1 MKIRDGVALWND
13 IRLYKL
19 DDKRIGEM
27 RLHEVEL
34 LADLLSKHVEND
46 VAPHFD
52 GDHLVIPFGAPLA
65 CRWWQRNMTDKE
77 RYDLYLS
84 LGVPED
90 RLTRYMSPRAIS
102 VARGEVDVYGKAKN
116 GKEKQ
121 P

>member
-13 IRLYKL
+13 VRLYKL
-19 DDKRIGEM
+19 DDKPVGGMSLR
-27 RLHEVEL
+27 EVEL
-34 LADLLSKHVEND
+34 LADLLSKHAEND

-52 GDHLVIPFGAPLA
+52 GDNLVIPFGAPLE
-65 CRWWQRNMTDKE
+65 CRWWQRKMTDRE

-90 RLTRYMSPRAIS
+90 RLTMYMSPRAIAF
-102 VARGEVDVYGKAKN
+102 VRGEVDVN
-116 GKEKQ
+116 GKPKKKEK

>member
-13 IRLYKL
+13 IKLYKL
-19 DDKRIGEM
+19 DTKQVGEM
-27 RLHEVEL
+27 SLHEVEL

-52 GDHLVIPFGAPLA
+52 GDNLVIPFGAPLE
-65 CRWWQRNMTDKE
+65 CRWWQRKMTDKE

-90 RLTRYMSPRAIS
+90 KLTMYMSERAIAF
-102 VARGEVDVYGKAKN
+102 VRGEVDVNGKAK
-116 GKEKQ
+116 GAES
-121 P
+121 

>member
-13 IRLYKL
+13 IKLYKL
-19 DDKRIGEM
+19 NDKQVGEM
-27 RLHEVEL
+27 SLSEVEL

-46 VAPHFD
+46 IAPHFD
-52 GDHLVIPFGAPLA
+52 GDNLVIPFGAPLA
-65 CRWWQRNMTDKE
+65 CRWWQRKMTDRE

-90 RLTRYMSPRAIS
+90 RLTMYMSPRAIAF
-102 VARGEVDVYGKAKN
+102 VRGEVDVN
-116 GKEKQ
+116 GKPKKKEK